1 MFGKNDQPDRERL
14 PVHIAAIMDGNGRWA
29 QSRGL
34 PRKAGHAAGAETF
47 RKVAEYLNDLGVRY
61 FTVYAFST
69 ENWKRPQEEVDAIM
83 GLLVKYLHE
92 SIDTMLEKNISLRFL
107 GDLSPLSEELKAL
120 IRQTNELSTRTNGL
134 CVSVCLNYGGRA
146 EITRA
151 VQLLAERCV
160 SGGLRP
166 EDITQELVSASLYSD
181 GLPDPDLVIRT
192 GNEKRISNFLLWQSA
207 YAEYYFSEKPWPE
220 FGPGEM
226 ARAIAEFQ
234 NRKRRFGGL

>member
-1 MFGKNDQPDRERL
+1 
-14 PVHIAAIMDGNGRWA
+14 
-29 QSRGL
+29 
-34 PRKAGHAAGAETF
+34 
-47 RKVAEYLNDLGVRY
+47 
-61 FTVYAFST
+61 
-69 ENWKRPQEEVDAIM
+69 M

-92 SIDTMLEKNISLRFL
+92 SIDSMLEKNISLRFL

-160 SGGLRP
+160 SGSLRP

-226 ARAIAEFQ
+226 AKAIAEFQ